1 MNLLLDTHALL
12 WNHLGDLRLSAAARL
27 LIDDATNTKFV
38 SPAVYWELAIKVQ
51 SGKYVLTES
60 YTDFIQHALFDNKFL
75 ILPVEPRHTA
85 VLVSLPLHHRDPFD
99 RLMIAQAMVEGIPL
113 VSADPALDA
122 YPITR
127 LW

>member
-1 MNLLLDTHALL
+1 LLLDTHALL

-27 LIDDATNTKFV
+27 LIDDVTNTKHI

-51 SGKYVLTES
+51 LGKYILSES
-60 YTDFIQHALFDNKFL
+60 YEDFIQHAIYDNNFP

-85 VLVSLPLHHRDPFD
+85 VLVSLPLHHKDPFD
-99 RLMIAQAMVEGIPL
+99 RLMIAQAMVEGISL

-122 YPITR
+122 YPISR

>member
-1 MNLLLDTHALL
+1 MKLLLDTHALL
-12 WNHLGDLRLSAAARL
+12 WYYFDDTQLSTSARL
-27 LIDDATNTKFV
+27 LIEDVANTKYV
-38 SPAVYWELAIKVQ
+38 SPANYWEIAIKLNT
-51 SGKYVLTES
+51 GKYALAES
-60 YTDFIQHALFDNKFL
+60 YEDFIQHAIYDNNFP
-75 ILPVEPRHTA
+75 ILPVDPRHTA
-85 VLVSLPLHHRDPFD
+85 VLVSLPLHHKDPFD